1 DGGIIPTLDGE
12 ETKILETITSRLVHH
27 FNLNNDHL
35 INNHHLFHN
44 KITYINHLNL
54 NQLHLR
60 QLWKN

>member
-44 KITYINHLNL
+44 KITYINRLNL

-60 QLWKN
+60 QLWKS